1 LQEYEQRLLSS
12 CIFFILAS
20 GNSTIIVN
28 ASGQTNTLQ
37 IDNDEIYS
45 SPDES
50 SQTVIS
56 LENETS
62 VAPVIEQVQVTNLTT
77 VNQTNRPEEFP
88 SVRVDSMPEEEEAHT
103 AEKNTS
109 QALKTSTKVLSI
121 PPPTPSRNTSYAST
135 PSINTS
141 SIFYSNITNN
151 STNDYSGI
159 NSSGI
164 SHNSSGIS
172 HNTSLVR
179 TVSGFDGLGSNDTCK
194 GCLPPDVHIA
204 VGRDHLVQT
213 INGAIGFWSKNGT
226 YITAKDLNELF
237 NVSSGS
243 ITSDPSVLYD
253 NVTDRWLASI
263 LDATNRSVRL
273 AVSITPDPL
282 GSWNITNFPFTG
294 VNSSMG
300 CPDRPVMGIS
310 DDKLVISS
318 NLFWK
323 DNNGRCPYDGDG
335 AEVHFMGVQFVV
347 VDKNDLVSEGIL
359 QYKSFED
366 RRSSFFPVKS
376 FTPRSELLLVSVGDD
391 TATRL
396 SVITIEGDAPDDLI
410 LIRSRPNIQTSHIP
424 PNAIQPNTN
433 VRIHT
438 GDARVLDAVAS
449 SNEVWITFNDACTPS
464 GDTLTRSCFRLLHL
478 DLDNGSLIQD
488 FDVGFKGSYFFY
500 PALAVDTQKN
510 LFAIFGYSS
519 STIFPSLAIIR
530 QSVGSELNTIT
541 SSFLIRRGENE
552 NREGDLI
559 PPQICDGQNPCA
571 RFGDYFSATIDPLN
585 PSTIWVAGEYYK
597 EPTYSTYIASIS

>member
-1 LQEYEQRLLSS
+1 M
-12 CIFFILAS
+12 LAS
-20 GNSTIIVN
+20 SVSTIIAN
-28 ASGQTNTLQ
+28 ASGQTDPLQ
-37 IDNDEIYS
+37 IENDDIYS

-50 SQTVIS
+50 SQTVLS

-88 SVRVDSMPEEEEAHT
+88 SSVRIDSMPEEEETHT

-109 QALKTSTKVLSI
+109 EAIKTNTKILSI
-121 PPPTPSRNTSYAST
+121 PPPIPSLNTSYAFTPSINT

-151 STNDYSGI
+151 STIDYSGI

-164 SHNSSGIS
+164 SHNTSSFD
-172 HNTSLVR
+172 R
-179 TVSGFDGLGSNDTCK
+179 TITGFDGLGSNDTCE
-194 GCLPPDVHIA
+194 GCLPPDIHIA
-204 VGRDHLVQT
+204 VGRNHLIQT
-213 INGAIGFWSKNGT
+213 INGVIGFWSKDGT
-226 YITAKDLNELF
+226 YVTAKDLNELF
-237 NVSSGS
+237 NVSSES
-243 ITSDPSVLYD
+243 ITSDPSILYD

-282 GSWNITNFPFTG
+282 GSWNIINFPFTG
-294 VNSSMG
+294 VTSSMG
-300 CPDRPVMGIS
+300 CPDRPLMGIS
-310 DDKLVISS
+310 HDKLVISS

-323 DNNGRCPYDGDG
+323 DNSGRCPYEG
-335 AEVHFMGVQFVV
+335 APMTFMGVQFVV
-347 VDKNDLVSEGIL
+347 IDKIDLVSEGII

-366 RRSSFFPVKS
+366 RRSSLFPVKS
-376 FTPRSELLLVSVGDD
+376 FTPRSELLLVTLGYN

-396 SVITIEGDAPDDLI
+396 SVITIEGDAPDELI
-410 LIRSRPNIQTSHIP
+410 LNRSRLNIQTTHIP
-424 PNAIQPNTN
+424 PNAVQPNTN
-433 VRIHT
+433 VRIDT

-449 SNEVWITFNDACTPS
+449 SNDIWITFNDACTPS

-478 DLDNGSLIQD
+478 DLDNDSLIQD
-488 FDVGFKGSYFFY
+488 FDVGFKDSYYFY
-500 PALAVDTQKN
+500 PALAVDTEKN
-510 LFAIFGYSS
+510 LFVVFGYSS
-519 STIFPSLAIIR
+519 STIFPSLAVMN

-541 SSFLIRRGENE
+541 GSFLIRRGEAE
-552 NREGDLI
+552 NKEGVLI
-559 PPQICDGQNPCA
+559 PPQECDGQNPCA

-585 PSTIWVAGEYYK
+585 PSTIWLSGEYYK